1 MAAKLSTHVLDT
13 VHGKPAAGVRIELWQ
28 IDNGKRTL
36 IKTVQT
42 NNDGRTDAPLLSE
55 TEMQVGCYELIFHVA
70 SYFSQKSP
78 ALLVSPPFLDQ
89 VPIRFNI
96 FDATAAYHVPLLA
109 SPWAYSTYRGS

>member
-28 IDNGKRTL
+28 INGEKRAL
-36 IKTVQT
+36 LKTVQT
-42 NNDGRTDAPLLSE
+42 NQDGRTDAPLLSE
-55 TEMQVGCYELIFHVA
+55 TEIKAGCYELVFHVA

-78 ALLVSPPFLDQ
+78 ALVAQPPFLDQ

-96 FDATAAYHVPLLA
+96 FDATASYHVPLLA